1 MLLKISELWRS
12 LNSHF
17 VRIPDAAS
25 GTSNEY
31 ARALFWGYSIMGGFI
46 LTFFG
51 WAFFTTIS
59 GAVVASGS
67 IVIQGQVKTVQNLD
81 GGIVAEIAVREGQ
94 EVTAGDLLIR
104 LDSSLLTA
112 NLAIVEGRLIEAV
125 ALYARLLAERNG
137 VQQLTSPDIEVVHG
151 NDVAIENTW
160 AAQHAILEARALT
173 REGQTSQLTARIQQ
187 LEQEIGGSQGLQIAR
202 REQLALIGQE
212 LKGVKEL
219 HALGH
224 APLTRVLA
232 LERESANLRGQLSE
246 LTGTIARLRSSI
258 GETRLQLLQIDKDFR
273 EAVLS
278 ELQVASSQ
286 VEELRE
292 QNFSL
297 LQQLQRTDIRSP
309 VDGKIQELSTH
320 TLGGVVRP
328 AEPILRIVPSDKHL
342 LISVRIEPLHI
353 DQVYVGQSAF
363 VKLTA
368 FNGRAVPDLECRVS
382 NVSADLVS
390 DERSGLSWYEAD
402 LELLPSEITK
412 LGELTLVSGMPAE
425 AFIRTS
431 DRTVMTYLLK
441 PLSDQIFRAFREE

>member
-1 MLLKISELWRS
+1 MSLKISELWRTVGS
-12 LNSHF
+12 LVPHVSD
-17 VRIPDAAS
+17 VTS

-31 ARALFWGYSIMGGFI
+31 TRTLMWGYSIMGGFCV
-46 LTFFG
+46 LFFG
-51 WAFFTTIS
+51 WALLTTIS
-59 GAVVASGS
+59 GAVVAPGS

-94 EVTAGDLLIR
+94 EVAAGDLLIR

-112 NLAIVEGRLIEAV
+112 NRAIVEGRLVEAV
-125 ALYARLLAERNG
+125 GRHARLLAERDG
-137 VQQLTSPDIEVVHG
+137 AEQLARPDIEAISS
-151 NDVAIENTW
+151 DKAAIENTW
-160 AAQHAILEARALT
+160 AAQQAILEARALS
-173 REGQTSQLTARIQQ
+173 RAGQTSQLTARILQ

-202 REQLALIGQE
+202 QEQLELIGRE

-219 HALGH
+219 HAQGH

-232 LERESANLRGQLSE
+232 LEREGANLRGQLSE
-246 LTGTIARLRSSI
+246 LTGAIARLRSLI

-273 EAVLS
+273 EEVLS
-278 ELQVASSQ
+278 DLQDASSE

-292 QNFSL
+292 QQFSL
-297 LQQLQRTDIRSP
+297 LEQLQRTDIRSP
-309 VDGKIQELSTH
+309 VDGKIQELSMH
-320 TLGGVVRP
+320 TVGGVVRP
-328 AEPILRIVPSDKHL
+328 AEPILKIVPSDKHL
-342 LISVRIEPLHI
+342 LINVRIDPLNI
-353 DQVYVGQSAF
+353 DQIYVGQSAF

-368 FNGRAVPDLECRVS
+368 FNSRIAPDLECRVL

-390 DERSGLSWYEAD
+390 DDRSGLSWYEVD
-402 LELLPSEITK
+402 LELQHSEMAK
-412 LGELTLVSGMPAE
+412 LGDLALVSGMPAE